1 MSEFVSAEDTR
12 HGLEAVVKWYNPTK
26 GFGFVQLSD
35 GSPDAFLH
43 ASVLER
49 GGHAAPD
56 PGATLV
62 CDVAPGR
69 RGLQVTEISSV
80 SAAPAGAGGGDGR
93 SFGRSDSYDEPV
105 SQTVEG
111 TVKFFNNEKGFGFIQ
126 PDDGGRDIFVSGRVL
141 TQLGISYLEPEQRVR
156 VGIRM
161 GQKGPLAATVELL

>member
-1 MSEFVSAEDTR
+1 MSEYVSAEDTR

-26 GFGFVQLSD
+26 GFGFVQLND

-62 CDVAPGR
+62 CDVAQGR
-69 RGLQVTEISSV
+69 RGLQVTEISSIA
-80 SAAPAGAGGGDGR
+80 AAPPGAGGDGR
-93 SFGRSDSYDEPV
+93 SFARPAAHDEPV

-141 TQLGISYLEPEQRVR
+141 TQLGIGDLEPEQRVR

-161 GQKGPLAATVELL
+161 GQKGPLAVTVEVL

>member
-1 MSEFVSAEDTR
+1 MSEYVSAEETR

-69 RGLQVTEISSV
+69 RGLQVTEIASIA
-80 SAAPAGAGGGDGR
+80 AAPPGSGESR
-93 SFGRSDSYDEPV
+93 PFSRPDSYNEPIT
-105 SQTVEG
+105 QTVEG

-161 GQKGPLAATVELL
+161 GQKGPLAATVEML